1 MTMPVRLDEGLD
13 VALSP
18 TSLTILGTGLSFDE
32 LEQAVGRAL
41 RLGDAAR
48 WWLGDLLLFGD
59 ANFGEMYAQLL
70 DSAAMSERQAER
82 YRYVAEKVAP
92 SRRRENL
99 SFSHHEQVAAMEP
112 PDQERLLALA
122 EVGQM
127 SVASLREAI
136 KDHKAF
142 QSAETDGGRRQIVLP
157 PSEVDAA
164 RGVREVRETLRQVA
178 ERIESPELREAT
190 GIDHSM
196 RALDHVGRT
205 VRRAGALEPLA
216 LAVAAVIAAG
226 VRQSGLPDPAV
237 IVPAGPWD
245 TLVAA
250 YASAAEGGKA

>member
-1 MTMPVRLDEGLD
+1 MSEL
-13 VALSP
+13 ALTTAPGISVSP
-18 TSLTILGTGLSFDE
+18 TALTITNPNITFE
-32 LEQAVGRAL
+32 EVQYAL
-41 RLGDAAR
+41 DHASMLGDTVR
-48 WWLGDLLLFGD
+48 WWIGDLLLYAEGR
-59 ANFGEMYAQLL
+59 FGEEYAQLL
-70 DSAAMSERQAER
+70 DGLRVSERQSTK
-82 YRYVAEKVAP
+82 YRWVAESVGH
-92 SRRRENL
+92 SLRRENL
-99 SFSHHEQVAAMEP
+99 SFSHHELVAALPP

-122 EVGQM
+122 EVGTL
-127 SVASLREAI
+127 SVAALREAVH
-136 KDHKAF
+136 DHKAF
-142 QSAETDGGRRQIVLP
+142 EAHEPDPPRRQVVLP

-178 ERIESPELREAT
+178 QRIESPELREAT

-250 YASAAEGGKA
+250 YATATEGGK